1 MIKIDRDI
9 RSLSDFKRKTPT
21 MLKQLEDTGQPV
33 VLTVNGKA
41 KVVVQDAASYQRM
54 AEKIEFAETVQAIRE
69 GVESFKA
76 GRIMS
81 LEEFDSAMQQKH
93 PILRGK

>member
-41 KVVVQDAASYQRM
+41 KVVIQDAASYQRM
-54 AEKIEFAETVQAIRE
+54 AEKVDFAESIHAIRE
-69 GVESFKA
+69 GIESFEA
-76 GRIMS
+76 GRTMS
-81 LEEFDSAMQQKH
+81 LEEFDAAMKKKH